1 VIALGL
7 VVCPITRQV
16 AGCRNIARSTQ
27 LEYPFILIVQHSLR
41 GCAMER
47 REILAL
53 TGAALLL
60 GGNRAQAQ
68 AQTGAGAAATDAK
81 VVRVFAT
88 PDGGS
93 RVEEL
98 VIAPGA
104 KAIPVTNMTASVYNG
119 TGARAPDWH
128 TAPRK
133 QFAINMTGEL
143 EVEVSDG
150 TRRRIGSDLVYL
162 EDTTGKGHVTRAL
175 GPITNVFIHVPDDFD
190 IVAWTQGG

>member
-1 VIALGL
+1 
-7 VVCPITRQV
+7 
-16 AGCRNIARSTQ
+16 
-27 LEYPFILIVQHSLR
+27 
-41 GCAMER
+41 MER
-47 REILAL
+47 REILAM

-60 GGNRAQAQ
+60 GGDRAQAQ
-68 AQTGAGAAATDAK
+68 AQTQSGASDAAATGATEAK
-81 VVRVFAT
+81 VVRVYAT

-104 KAIPVTNMTASVYNG
+104 KAIPVTNMTASVYDG
-119 TGARAPDWH
+119 SGARAPDWH

-133 QFAINMTGEL
+133 QFAINMSGEL

-190 IVAWTQGG
+190 LVAWTQGR